1 MQRRSLS
8 GQLQQ
13 SEIPLP
19 RIPTK
24 ILLLY
29 WGSGKERCRMNIILI
44 FVTTSVAAWALLFL
58 LFPVASHTGLLDA
71 PCARKRHRGNVPLIG
86 GLAIAISLLSVWLYY
101 FEWNLTLLSLVIA
114 SLLMVST
121 GVLDDRFD
129 LSVRLRIIMQL
140 LAASIIVVGGGIEIN
155 SLGNLFGLGEIEL
168 GAFSGVFTVLAIM
181 TAMNAYNMVDGI
193 DGLLGGL
200 SLVAF
205 MGITALA
212 WLTGM
217 AVPFVF
223 AVSFVFAL
231 IPFLVRNLQSHDSK
245 LQKVFMGD
253 AGSMFIGLSIVWL
266 LALLT
271 NPALNESFYLRSRL
285 VFDFV
290 EIQTIRPVAVL
301 WLITIPLMDM
311 LGIMVRRV
319 SKGQNPF
326 KPDRNHLHHIFMRA
340 GFSSREALLIIVG
353 SATWW
358 MLVGLWL
365 EIQQTPERF
374 VLLTYFVVFGIYL
387 LCLKYTWRLVTWVRR
402 IRGIT

>member
-1 MQRRSLS
+1 
-8 GQLQQ
+8 
-13 SEIPLP
+13 
-19 RIPTK
+19 
-24 ILLLY
+24 
-29 WGSGKERCRMNIILI
+29 MNFLII
-44 FVTTSVAAWALLFL
+44 FVATSIASWALLSFL
-58 LFPVASHTGLLDA
+58 IPITTRIGLVDK
-71 PCARKRHRGNVPLIG
+71 PCSRKQHNGNVPLIG
-86 GLAIAISLLSVWLYY
+86 GLAIATSLLSVWLYY
-101 FEWNLTLLSLVIA
+101 FEWNPTLLALILA
-114 SLLMVST
+114 SVLMVTT

-129 LSVRLRIIMQL
+129 LSVRLRIVMQL
-140 LAASIIVVGGGIEIN
+140 LAASIIVFASGIEIH
-155 SLGNLFGLGEIEL
+155 SLGNLFGFGEVKLGVF
-168 GAFSGVFTVLAIM
+168 GGVFTVLAIM

-205 MGITALA
+205 IGIAALA
-212 WLTGM
+212 WLAGM

-223 AVSFVFAL
+223 ALSFVFAL

-271 NPALNESFYLRSRL
+271 NPALNESFMLRARI
-285 VFDFV
+285 VFDLS

-319 SKGQNPF
+319 SKKQNPF

-340 GFSSREALLIIVG
+340 GFSSREALLIIVA

-365 EIQQTPERF
+365 EVQQAPEWL
-374 VLLTYFVVFGIYL
+374 VLLTYFAVFGIYL

-402 IRGIT
+402 VRGIA

>member
-1 MQRRSLS
+1 MTYL
-8 GQLQQ
+8 
-13 SEIPLP
+13 
-19 RIPTK
+19 
-24 ILLLY
+24 
-29 WGSGKERCRMNIILI
+29 LI
-44 FVTTSVAAWALLFL
+44 FVITSIVAWALLGIL
-58 LFPVASHTGLLDA
+58 IPITTRIGLVDK
-71 PCARKRHRGNVPLIG
+71 PCSRKQHNGNVPLIG

-101 FEWNLTLLSLVIA
+101 FEWNPTLLALVLA
-114 SLLMVST
+114 SVLMVST

-129 LSVRLRIIMQL
+129 LSVRLRIVMQL
-140 LAASIIVVGGGIEIN
+140 VASSIIVIGGGIEIS
-155 SLGNLFGLGEIEL
+155 SLGNLFGFGEIKL
-168 GAFSGVFTVLAIM
+168 GAFGGVFTVLAIM

-205 MGITALA
+205 IGISALA
-212 WLTGM
+212 WLAGM

-223 AVSFVFAL
+223 ALSFVFAL
-231 IPFLVRNLQSHDSK
+231 IPFLVRNLQNHDSK

-271 NPALNESFYLRSRL
+271 NPSLNESFLLRSRL
-285 VFDFV
+285 VFDFA
-290 EIQTIRPVAVL
+290 EIQAIRPVAVL

-319 SKGQNPF
+319 SKKQNPF

-340 GFSSREALLIIVG
+340 GFTSREALLIIVG
-353 SATWW
+353 SAAWW
-358 MLVGLWL
+358 MFVGLWL
-365 EIQQTPERF
+365 EIQQTPEWL
-374 VLLTYFVVFGIYL
+374 VLLIYFVVFGIYL

-402 IRGIT
+402 MRGIA